1 MADYNRFAYLLRY
14 HVLETIITKF
24 LRFWEEL
31 TKIVDR
37 RMLYCSMGVVENR
50 ILFCTS
56 NDMEKRE
63 NRKHQKIGEYESSR
77 VFRSCGFESVMGVTE
92 EDAGR

>member
-1 MADYNRFAYLLRY
+1 
-14 HVLETIITKF
+14 
-24 LRFWEEL
+24 
-31 TKIVDR
+31 
-37 RMLYCSMGVVENR
+37 MGVVENR

-77 VFRSCGFESVMGVTE
+77 AFRSCGFESVMGVTE